1 MASDRVFK
9 TQHNFTLALVDGARI
24 GANASPCIMVGRF
37 ILGLIKGVLV
47 GAAVAAVLVK
57 GLGIVTWGAPIA
69 YVAAVVTGLL
79 TALVSGKAIWVRD
92 AGVENAIKAVAAVL
106 IASVGMFA
114 VRKWLPYAVDLSVV
128 QAGVGKL
135 GDLPAAAL
143 PLVGTL
149 LALMF
154 EIDNTGESAK
164 EAGRERARAR
174 IAEQKRV
181 AGSDVADTE
190 LAAETPARR
199 RARP

>member
-1 MASDRVFK
+1 MFE
-9 TQHNFTLALVDGARI
+9 TQHNFTLALVDGTRI
-24 GANASPCIMVGRF
+24 EANASPCIMVGRF
-37 ILGLIKGVLV
+37 ILGLFKGVLV
-47 GAAVAAVLVK
+47 GAVVAAVLVK

-106 IASVGMFA
+106 IGSVGMYA
-114 VRKWLPYAVDLSVV
+114 VRKWLPYQVDLSAL
-128 QAGVGKL
+128 QAGAGKL

-143 PLVGTL
+143 PMVGTL

-164 EAGRERARAR
+164 QASRESRARVASE
-174 IAEQKRV
+174 AQAKRV
-181 AGSDVADTE
+181 EELDVGDSE

-199 RARP
+199 RARH